1 MDEVEKEL
9 RYTKGLVE
17 TLRTRIVKSEQE
29 VLRLK
34 IRVRRLETMVKELGG
49 GVEKVKV
56 KKKVEIDSP

>member
-1 MDEVEKEL
+1 
-9 RYTKGLVE
+9 
-17 TLRTRIVKSEQE
+17 

-34 IRVRRLETMVKELGG
+34 IRVRRLETMVKEFGG